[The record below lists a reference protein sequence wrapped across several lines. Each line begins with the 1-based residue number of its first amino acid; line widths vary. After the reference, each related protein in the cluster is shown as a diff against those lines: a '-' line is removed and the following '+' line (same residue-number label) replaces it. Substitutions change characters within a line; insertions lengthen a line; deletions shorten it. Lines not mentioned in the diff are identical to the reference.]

1 MENKNSDI
9 IIFSHEHKKKFA
21 TEQIALHHSLS
32 YIVSGRMV
40 LQFSDKKLEFETGD
54 VLIVR
59 KNELIKVIKYPA
71 ENGEAFRCVNIY
83 LTDEIL
89 HAYSTQKRIAKQEN
103 YSGSGVVNLS
113 KNKFIN
119 AYFASL
125 LPYFFQPEKLNEALT
140 DLKSQEAIELL
151 LEISH
156 SFEQFLFDDNEPYK
170 LDLEKFMNTNFQYNI
185 PLSEFARLTGRS
197 LSTFQRDF
205 KKLFDASPEKWL
217 KDKRLTEA
225 NYLITEKKQKPS
237 EVYHNVGFENLS
249 HFTTAFKQKF
259 GHTASGK

>member
-1 MENKNSDI
+1 MENKNKDI
-9 IIFSHEHKKKFA
+9 IIFSHEKKKKFA

-32 YIVSGRMV
+32 YIVSGRMT
-40 LQFSDKKLEFETGD
+40 LQFSDKKLEFEAGD

-59 KNELIKVIKYPA
+59 KNELMKAVKYPA
-71 ENGEAFRCVNIY
+71 ENGESFRCVNVY

-89 HAYSTQKRIAKQEN
+89 QKYSAQKRIAKQEKYTGN
-103 YSGSGVVNLS
+103 AVLNLS
-113 KNKFIN
+113 KNKFISG
-119 AYFASL
+119 YFASI
-125 LPYFFQPEKLNEALT
+125 LPYFYQPEKLNATLT

-151 LEISH
+151 LDISH
-156 SFEQFLFDDNEPYK
+156 NFEQFLFDAPDPYK
-170 LDLEKFMNTNFQYNI
+170 LDLEKFMNTNFQFNI

-197 LSTFQRDF
+197 LSTYQRDF
-205 KKLFDASPEKWL
+205 KKLFETSPEKWL

-237 EVYHNVGFENLS
+237 EVYHNVGFENFS

-259 GHTASGK
+259 GHTTTHK